1 MLTELQMS
9 ASRDAYRATLSKHS
23 ETIEAIHE
31 KYMEVVKRICQQH
44 DNGEL
49 SGGNAKTKIGLAS
62 AKQKRLIKNLIGEP
76 SVITYDSKQ
85 LGRSKTSSSFVVNAV
100 TAKILMSQ
108 LSENISSLFAT
119 EPHASVIVSV
129 EVCAD
134 FPEAVSPAFILSGN
148 EKTTS
153 SWV

>member
-9 ASRDAYRATLSKHS
+9 ASREAYRATVAKHS
-23 ETIEAIHE
+23 ETIELIHE
-31 KYMEVVKRICQQH
+31 KYMEVVKTICQQH

-49 SGGNAKTKIGLAS
+49 SGANAKTKVGLAT

-76 SVITYDSKQ
+76 SVITYDSEQ
-85 LGRSKTSSSFVVNAV
+85 HGRSKTNSSFVVNAV
-100 TAKILMSQ
+100 TTKILMSQ
-108 LSENISSLFAT
+108 LSENINSIFAT

-129 EVCAD
+129 EICAD
-134 FPEAVSPAFILSGN
+134 FPEGVSSAFILSGD